1 MKKLLL
7 AFLLTLGVI
16 SLAACGGD
24 DPVDPDPGTED
35 PGTEEPTPEP
45 SQGVT
50 DDTVTV
56 GNTVATSGNLAFVGV
71 PFRTAMEAYFDM
83 VNDAGGVN
91 GRTIEYI
98 QYDDEFNAANGLS
111 LTQQLVEDDEVF
123 ALVGHF
129 GTPTVSATLD
139 YLNGVGIPRVY
150 YATGISALFA
160 PNATDG
166 ELGSFPVQ
174 PIYDAE
180 GEVMVARA
188 VGDLG
193 ASKIGVIYSN
203 DDAGLGLYNGIE
215 LRADALN
222 LDVEAV
228 QIDPSSDDLSSAA
241 QTMLDFDPDVILVA
255 SNQVPAATAV
265 RALNLA
271 GSDIPVI
278 TSYVNADATWLGGV
292 QEVIPNFDVYASA
305 WINIFAEDG
314 VNFSDDY
321 TEFATVISEY
331 DAELAANSFAFAGW
345 IAAATF
351 VAGLERVGD
360 DVLTWDNYIAAMEE
374 SLVEL
379 PFGVILDYAS
389 GSRVGTQA
397 MAFLKGEVTDGVAAF
412 STVDPIRTIDE
423 ILE

>member
-7 AFLLTLGVI
+7 SFLLLLGVVT
-16 SLAACGGD
+16 LAACGGD
-24 DPVDPDPGTED
+24 EAVDPA
-35 PGTEEPTPEP
+35 
-45 SQGVT
+45 QGVT
-50 DDTVTV
+50 DTTVTV

-98 QYDDEFNAANGLS
+98 QYDDEFNAANGLT
-111 LTQQLVEDDEVF
+111 LTQSLVEDDEVF

-129 GTPTVSATLD
+129 GTPTVSATLE

-150 YATGISALFA
+150 YATGISELFA
-160 PNATDG
+160 PNAADG
-166 ELGSFPVQ
+166 ELASFPVQ

-188 VGDLG
+188 VGDLS

-203 DDAGLGLYNGIE
+203 DDAGLGLFNGIE

-222 LDVEAV
+222 VDLESV
-228 QIDPSSDDLSSAA
+228 QIDPTSDDLSSAA

-271 GSDIPVI
+271 GSDIPII
-278 TSYVNADATWLGGV
+278 TSYVNADATWLSGV
-292 QEVIPNFDVYASA
+292 QEVLPNFDVYASA

-314 VNFSDDY
+314 VSFSEDY
-321 TEFATVISEY
+321 NEFATVISGY
-331 DAELAANSFAFAGW
+331 DEAYAANSFAFAGW

-351 VAGLERVGD
+351 VAGLERVGE

-379 PFGVILDYAS
+379 PFGVVLDYSS

-397 MAFLKGEVTDGVAAF
+397 MAFLKGEVADELASFA
-412 STVDPIRTIDE
+412 TVDPIRTIDE
-423 ILE
+423 ILD